1 MALTPYGK
9 EKDPL
14 WGDRFPAWEG
24 KIPLYG
30 KAVTI
35 DGKPR
40 SPFGKANSLFG
51 MFGSLFGQGS
61 SLNGNAVLSQE
72 REEDPALNSVDRHYR
87 LSKAAYEKIRN
98 RDIDRFPT
106 EKDFVS
112 EAVLSYEDRIKNTE
126 IMAEVRELAKKI
138 DRITIAMG
146 W

>member
-1 MALTPYGK
+1 MS
-9 EKDPL
+9 EKVI
-14 WGDRFPAWEG
+14 FKYFEG
-24 KIPLYG
+24 QDAEQFSFYRIP
-30 KAVTI
+30 KQS
-35 DGKPR
+35 R
-40 SPFGKANSLFG
+40 S
-51 MFGSLFGQGS
+51 
-61 SLNGNAVLSQE
+61 
-72 REEDPALNSVDRHYR
+72 R
-87 LSKAAYEKIRN
+87 YEKIRN

>member
-1 MALTPYGK
+1 
-9 EKDPL
+9 
-14 WGDRFPAWEG
+14 
-24 KIPLYG
+24 
-30 KAVTI
+30 
-35 DGKPR
+35 
-40 SPFGKANSLFG
+40 
-51 MFGSLFGQGS
+51 
-61 SLNGNAVLSQE
+61 
-72 REEDPALNSVDRHYR
+72 LNSVDRHYR

>member
-1 MALTPYGK
+1 M
-9 EKDPL
+9 
-14 WGDRFPAWEG
+14 
-24 KIPLYG
+24 
-30 KAVTI
+30 
-35 DGKPR
+35 
-40 SPFGKANSLFG
+40 
-51 MFGSLFGQGS
+51 
-61 SLNGNAVLSQE
+61 
-72 REEDPALNSVDRHYR
+72 NSVDRPYR
-87 LSKAAYEKIRN
+87 LAKAAYEKIRN